1 MNEFPWTPQHDR
13 PAAPVQAA
21 EPEPEAMTEE
31 VVPDSGDQA
40 DPAPADEEV
49 VVDTPSPK
57 KPAAKKASSKKN
69 VRKGLR

>member
-1 MNEFPWTPQHDR
+1 MNDFPWTPQHDV
-13 PAAPVQAA
+13 PVK
-21 EPEPEAMTEE
+21 PMTEE